1 MSWISRFKERCV
13 SAEEAVQLVNSGD
26 HVHVHPGCAIP
37 TRLVEALSARGPE
50 LRDVEILHILTFN
63 RAPYVEPE
71 MAGHFHHTALFT
83 GANVRQAVNE
93 GRADHVPVFLS
104 EIPALFGREYPID
117 VSLIHVSPPDEHG
130 FCSYGIGDEVTK
142 PATEAAR
149 TIIAQVNPRMPR
161 VHGDNFI
168 HVNKITRFVEVDEP
182 LVEIVQGTVSER
194 NKAIGRN
201 VAELI
206 EDGATLQMGIGGIP
220 DAVLLYLHDKND
232 LGIHTEMFSD
242 GVVELVLEGVI
253 SNEKKS
259 FHPGKLISSFCMGSN
274 KLYEFVADNPLIEF
288 HPSHYVNDPFNIA
301 RNDRMVAINSA
312 ISVDLTGQVNS
323 DSMGHLIFS
332 GFGGQVDF
340 IRGAARSQGG
350 RPIIALPATAKSGK
364 VSRIVPT
371 LAPGAGVVTSRADV
385 HYVATEFGVA
395 YLHGKSIRHRAQAL
409 IEVAAPEFRD
419 ELREQARKLR
429 YLN

>member
-332 GFGGQVDF
+332 GFGGLVDF